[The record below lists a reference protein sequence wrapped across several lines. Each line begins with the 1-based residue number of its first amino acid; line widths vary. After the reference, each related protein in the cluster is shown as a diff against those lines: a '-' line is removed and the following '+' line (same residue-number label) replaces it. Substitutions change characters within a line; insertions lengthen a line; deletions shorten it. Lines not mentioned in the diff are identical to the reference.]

1 MRIGFPDDRPPWA
14 LPPPLNSQELGISSA
29 SPLRRRVCIFGL
41 SISDF
46 DLWMVQPNWPG
57 DQAPGLTSCGVEP
70 CNSFSDKCLFRV
82 KIDRSMKS
90 YRRTSSAAPR
100 KVMRDQFIERLVT
113 IALQRS
119 EAINI
124 KERPDAATLHEPG
137 HTTFFAASEV
147 EEQPPA
153 S

>member
-46 DLWMVQPNWPG
+46 HLWMVQPNWPG
-57 DQAPGLTSCGVEP
+57 DQAPGLT
-70 CNSFSDKCLFRV
+70 
-82 KIDRSMKS
+82 
-90 YRRTSSAAPR
+90 R
-100 KVMRDQFIERLVT
+100 KLMRDQFIERLVT

>member
-1 MRIGFPDDRPPWA
+1 MQDRNA
-14 LPPPLNSQELGISSA
+14 DRSTNPLATHGRTNI
-29 SPLRRRVCIFGL
+29 
-41 SISDF
+41 
-46 DLWMVQPNWPG
+46 
-57 DQAPGLTSCGVEP
+57 
-70 CNSFSDKCLFRV
+70 RV

-100 KVMRDQFIERLVT
+100 KLMRDQFIERLVT

-153 S
+153 SRGAARKAGWQYRATQLAGYRLNPCVRLLTPVARGSALHIIP